1 MFLLTELISMP
12 RFKNINFYRNRLKI
26 KLFLQNLQTL
36 RAPPPDTPKHP
47 PIADFNNNNN
57 NVVSYIARF
66 LRGSRSKA
74 LYSTNTVQQYEK
86 VAH

>member
-1 MFLLTELISMP
+1 MFLVAELISMP
-12 RFKNINFYRNRLKI
+12 RFKNINFYQNRLKI

-36 RAPPPDTPKHP
+36 SAPPPDTSKHP
-47 PIADFNNNNN
+47 PIADFTNN

-66 LRGSRSKA
+66 LLGSRSKA